1 MSLVS
6 LAILGLTICAT
17 SFIAGIFGMAG
28 GMILLGV
35 LLIYFDVATA
45 MVVFSLLQFSA
56 NMSRVLL
63 WRKFILW
70 PVFFQFVI
78 GGTLAFAIMRMIA
91 FIPDKAVVYLV
102 LGSMPFV
109 IEALPRAWRPNI
121 EWRFVPYVAGFAT
134 TLVLLIAGSGG
145 LFLDVFFQKS
155 QLDRKTTVA
164 TKAIAHTFGHVFRVG
179 YFAALGG
186 ALGASDALPLW
197 AVAAAMV
204 LAIGA
209 TSLAPLVLNRM
220 TDHGF
225 RQWTRALILV
235 VSATYLARAG
245 WLFWH
250 G

>member
-1 MSLVS
+1 MTLAS
-6 LAILGLTICAT
+6 LAILGLTICVT

-70 PVFFQFVI
+70 PIFFQFMI
-78 GGTLAFAIMRMIA
+78 GGTVAFGIMRLIA

-102 LGSMPFV
+102 LGAMPFV
-109 IEALPRAWRPNI
+109 VEALPRAWRPNI
-121 EWRFVPYVAGFAT
+121 EWRFVPYGAGFAT

-155 QLDRKTTVA
+155 RLDRKTTVA
-164 TKAIAHTFGHVFRVG
+164 TKAVAHTFGHVFRVG

-186 ALGASDALPLW
+186 AAGAGDALPLW
-197 AVAAAMV
+197 AIAAAVM

-235 VSATYLARAG
+235 VGATYLARAG

>member
-1 MSLVS
+1 MTLAS
-6 LAILGLTICAT
+6 LAILGLTICVT

-35 LLIYFDVATA
+35 LLVYFDVATA

-70 PVFFQFVI
+70 PIFFQFMI
-78 GGTLAFAIMRMIA
+78 GGTVAFGIMRLIA

-109 IEALPRAWRPNI
+109 VEALPRAWRPNI

-145 LFLDVFFQKS
+145 VFLGVFFPKNRACPQNTGAP
-155 QLDRKTTVA
+155 QA
-164 TKAIAHTFGHVFRVG
+164 GAHNLRP
-179 YFAALGG
+179 A
-186 ALGASDALPLW
+186 
-197 AVAAAMV
+197 
-204 LAIGA
+204 
-209 TSLAPLVLNRM
+209 
-220 TDHGF
+220 
-225 RQWTRALILV
+225 
-235 VSATYLARAG
+235 
-245 WLFWH
+245 
-250 G
+250 